1 MPVFSFY
8 IDEGFE
14 LCPKATYVAFI
25 DQCKHWS
32 IPLFCFPV
40 PPLGKTECKRIP
52 PSPPNKKGPSFRMVL
67 FIWYTNQ
74 SADW

>member
-25 DQCKHWS
+25 DQFKNWS
-32 IPLFCFPV
+32 IPLFLFPV
-40 PPLGKTECKRIP
+40 SRKGKRNASESLRRSKHT
-52 PSPPNKKGPSFRMVL
+52 
-67 FIWYTNQ
+67 
-74 SADW
+74 